1 MESLYGHPGFSNLRK
16 ADPWRVFLDSP
27 SGHQGLSNLQK
38 ADPWGVLWS
47 LYQAIRDLEIYKK
60 QILEGNLESPSGHQ
74 GFSNF
79 KKSGPRRLF
88 CLESPSSPVS
98 WVSIAWILVPCRF

>member
-1 MESLYGHPGFSNLRK
+1 MLVNIMFYICIAIVYLFYANIVNKVLIIMIIIMIMVLG
-16 ADPWRVFLDSP
+16 
-27 SGHQGLSNLQK
+27 
-38 ADPWGVLWS
+38 PWGVLWS

-60 QILEGNLESPSGHQ
+60 QILEDNLESPSGHQ

-79 KKSGPRRLF
+79 KKAGPRRLF